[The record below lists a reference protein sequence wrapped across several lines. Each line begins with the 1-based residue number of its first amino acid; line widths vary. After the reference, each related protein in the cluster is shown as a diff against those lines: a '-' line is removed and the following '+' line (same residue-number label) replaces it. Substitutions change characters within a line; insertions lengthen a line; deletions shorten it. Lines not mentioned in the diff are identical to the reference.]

1 MVRSDLGWL
10 GKVRANARA
19 VIRWVQSDLSC
30 SGEVRAFARKRYA
43 LDGIPEGPELSW

>member
-10 GKVRANARA
+10 GKVRANART

-30 SGEVRAFARKRYA
+30 SGKVRAFARKRYVV
-43 LDGIPEGPELSW
+43 DGIPEGSGLSW